1 MKELF
6 ETFNAECP
14 LDPTEAARRSLRPSV
29 RRRFY
34 TTAGVEEAP
43 GEGASAF
50 GVVLDAKP
58 VRTPAR
64 RLLAAP
70 RRKIAEAIAAE
81 WEAQKDVIDPAS
93 MPLTRLAN
101 AILDGVAPAPG
112 PVADEI
118 AKYIASDLV
127 FYRAATPD
135 GLVAR
140 QAEAWDP
147 LLAWA
152 RETLGARF
160 ICAEGVGYVTQ
171 PEPALA
177 AGRAAIPR
185 EPWALG
191 ALSSITT
198 LTGSALIA
206 LALAAGHLS
215 VEEAWAAA
223 QVDEDWNMQQSG
235 EDILAL
241 QRRAAHFAEMQAAAF
256 VLEAMANAD

>member
-6 ETFNAECP
+6 ETFDGEPP
-14 LDPTEAARRSLRPSV
+14 LDPNEAARRGLRPTA

-34 TTAGVEEAP
+34 EAATVRE
-43 GEGASAF
+43 GEGGF
-50 GVVLDAKP
+50 GVVLDTKP

-70 RRKIAEAIAAE
+70 KRRIAEAIAAE
-81 WEAQKDVIDPAS
+81 WSAQGNVIDPAA
-93 MPLTRLAN
+93 MLLTRLAN
-101 AILDGVAPAPG
+101 AIIDGVAGAPQ
-112 PVADEI
+112 PVAEEI

-127 FYRAATPD
+127 FYRAAAPE

-140 QAEAWDP
+140 QAQAWDP
-147 LLAWA
+147 VLAWA
-152 RETLGARF
+152 REILGARF
-160 ICAEGVGYVTQ
+160 ICAEGVVHVAQ

-177 AGRAAIPR
+177 AARAAIPH

-191 ALSSITT
+191 ALNSITG

-206 LALAAGHLS
+206 LALAAGRLS

-223 QVDEDWNMQQSG
+223 HVDEDWNMQQWG
-235 EDILAL
+235 EDTQTL
-241 QRRAAHFAEMQAAAF
+241 QRRGARFAEMQAAA
-256 VLEAMANAD
+256 LMLDAMGEAG